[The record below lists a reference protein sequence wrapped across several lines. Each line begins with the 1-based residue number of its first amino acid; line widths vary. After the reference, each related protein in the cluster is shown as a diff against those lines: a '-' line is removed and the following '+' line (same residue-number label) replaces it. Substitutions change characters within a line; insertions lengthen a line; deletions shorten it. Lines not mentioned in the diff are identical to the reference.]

1 MQLLHPFRYRGAD
14 QRANHGLRE
23 RPVECEVG
31 YGDVGGG
38 REAALVGGVIA
49 PKRPDVV
56 QGPRFAAHDPTA
68 GGEVRV
74 RGVSGLGV
82 KYRLVETRRQ
92 RIDQVDIAGELAV
105 LLLCDAGG
113 NEDAEVTDA
122 FMNGVD
128 DGLTVGAD
136 LIDALVQVQYPSER
150 LLGRRDVVAFR
161 AKRHDGSANI
171 AQIDRGAVRGL
182 NTPGGEVVADEQLVD
197 DELDLLRVQVDVSA
211 PPALEAQ
218 IARGLGVDLGIEIVL
233 LGPQGVGG
241 ILILEILHQPSAI
254 EFSVAEIADEGGQ
267 PAATEQ
273 TAAVAHRVLAVHA
286 GPVRQRRAGND
297 DRAEQFGA
305 DGGEHHDRPSR

>member
-1 MQLLHPFRYRGAD
+1 MQPVHPFRHRGVDQGAD
-14 QRANHGLRE
+14 HRLRE
-23 RPVECEVG
+23 RPVEREVG
-31 YGDVGGG
+31 LGDAGGG

-49 PKRPDVV
+49 TKRPDVV

-68 GGEVRV
+68 GREV
-74 RGVSGLGV
+74 GVGGVPGLGV
-82 KYRLVETRRQ
+82 KHRLVETGRQ
-92 RIDQVDIAGELAV
+92 RIDQVDIARELAV
-105 LLLCDAGG
+105 LLLCDAAG

-128 DGLTVGAD
+128 DGLAVGAD
-136 LIDALVQVQYPSER
+136 LIDALVQVQYPSKR

-161 AKRHDGSANI
+161 AEHHDGRANI
-171 AQIDRGAVRGL
+171 AQVDRGAVRGL

-241 ILILEILHQPSAI
+241 ILVLEILHQPGAI
-254 EFSVAEIADEGGQ
+254 EFAVAEIAGEARSASCRR
-267 PAATEQ
+267 AARRCSASGSCRARRPSK
-273 TAAVAHRVLAVHA
+273 TAAS
-286 GPVRQRRAGND
+286 RR
-297 DRAEQFGA
+297 
-305 DGGEHHDRPSR
+305 